1 MAKYT
6 FETEDRREFLTALQ
20 GEDCLFVL
28 WDLMEWV
35 RGELKWNDKL
45 KSQETITLE
54 RVRQKVIELLE
65 DRGINLDNIE

>member
-20 GEDCLFVL
+20 GEDCLYSL
-28 WDLMEWV
+28 WDLMEWI